1 MPNLVSESVVQG
13 HLKRLL
19 GGGKRL
25 TRKAAVEGVTICA
38 EAVDGEGVTPIV
50 DVMARA
56 LAGFICKAALALGR
70 DDPEPVIAE
79 VDRVVRHYVAEGMPH
94 YGERAGHAD

>member
-1 MPNLVSESVVQG
+1 MPILISDSVVRG
-13 HLKRLL
+13 NLKRLL

-25 TRKAAVEGVTICA
+25 TPKAAVEGVTICA
-38 EAVDGEGVTPIV
+38 EAVEGETVTAIV

-56 LAGFICKAALALGR
+56 LAQAICKAAVALQR

-79 VDRVVRHYVAEGMPH
+79 VERVVRHYVAEGMPH
-94 YGERAGHAD
+94 YGEKVGHGD